1 MQRKVTSMGNMV
13 QQMFNEV
20 SEEYDGQ
27 RRKLIPCFEDF
38 YRTLVTV
45 AEVTSS
51 TPRILDIGAGTGLC
65 SYFIQK
71 KYPAAQLTLIDLSE
85 KMLAVARKRFA
96 HNPAVQ
102 YIVQDYTRYNYPEQY
117 DLVISALSIHH
128 LTAGQKEIL
137 YQKIFQCLRPGGVFV
152 NADQVLG
159 ATDFLDNLYKTYW
172 QKKIAASGL
181 SGDELSAA
189 FERTKLDK
197 MSPLADQLLWLR
209 QAGFTNV
216 DCIYKYYNFV
226 VLYGRKV

>member
-1 MQRKVTSMGNMV
+1 
-13 QQMFNEV
+13 
-20 SEEYDGQ
+20 
-27 RRKLIPCFEDF
+27 
-38 YRTLVTV
+38 
-45 AEVTSS
+45 
-51 TPRILDIGAGTGLC
+51 
-65 SYFIQK
+65 
-71 KYPAAQLTLIDLSE
+71 
-85 KMLAVARKRFA
+85 
-96 HNPAVQ
+96 
-102 YIVQDYTRYNYPEQY
+102 
-117 DLVISALSIHH
+117 
-128 LTAGQKEIL
+128 
-137 YQKIFQCLRPGGVFV
+137 
-152 NADQVLG
+152 G